1 MIIKQCLHSY
11 LSAFKHAFIALL
23 LKSVLCRF
31 VVGYNKLMAET
42 KLLDFTNHLTVI
54 WSSLLNETQQ
64 SEKIYDVLFKEWFY
78 DQNKSHPVMSLRCND
93 EELKRNLSLL
103 IPSKRPILQFNNST
117 LQAQTPQNGQTHST
131 KTLSVFGHFVGLAP
145 KGLNSVVRFI

>member
-1 MIIKQCLHSY
+1 
-11 LSAFKHAFIALL
+11 
-23 LKSVLCRF
+23 
-31 VVGYNKLMAET
+31 MAET

-93 EELKRNLSLL
+93 EELKRNLSML
-103 IPSKRPILQFNNST
+103 IP
-117 LQAQTPQNGQTHST
+117 
-131 KTLSVFGHFVGLAP
+131 
-145 KGLNSVVRFI
+145 